1 MSHQDLTQD
10 LMNRVPLV
18 LVQVPVL
25 IIEMEVLMVP
35 LRLKFPSLQ
44 DLTRDLMILRD
55 LVP

>member
-1 MSHQDLTQD
+1 MSHQDLNQD
-10 LMNRVPLV
+10 LMNQVPLV

-25 IIEMEVLMVP
+25 IIETEVLMVP